1 MNLLAFVLIAL
12 FSVPAF
18 AQEMQTGW
26 AWAGIA
32 SATLGRASTP
42 TPSPLPKPGDKCKP
56 CNGTGKVGDGQVF
69 QTCRDCNGSGKV
81 VGQQVS
87 AMQQRAADAF
97 LADLPADKSQ
107 PVQTQ
112 ECPGGICQPVTQSKN
127 TPYIPVKPTTV
138 RRGWIFKR

>member
-1 MNLLAFVLIAL
+1 MRPLAFALFAL
-12 FSVPAF
+12 FSTTAF
-18 AQEMQTGW
+18 SQELQIGW
-26 AWAGIA
+26 AWSGIA

-42 TPSPLPKPGDKCKP
+42 APSPLPKPGDPCKP

-69 QTCRDCNGSGKV
+69 QTCKDCNGSGKV

-87 AMQQRAADAF
+87 AMQQRAADM
-97 LADLPADKSQ
+97 LLSSPPVDKVN
-107 PVQTQ
+107 PVQLQ
-112 ECPGGICQPVTQSKN
+112 ECPGGVCQPVTQSKN